1 MFIIFDN
8 AYNYYKS
15 IQETDQPTKAFNYN
29 AKNINCW
36 NKRLLDIL
44 TGSDY
49 KTILSEQEQ
58 KKNDLIPICEYFIDN
73 IHSHIE
79 SDKKKL
85 NKNIVIFTKMLY
97 VLNKLSLKQKQN
109 YYLFE
114 SVKYKAEYLLKISL
128 SMSKAGK
135 IEKIDNVTNKFVA
148 GNNLKS
154 DSVKLQAVKFDF
166 EKTTN
171 SIYDPIN
178 FEIFESHKL
187 YEE

>member
-1 MFIIFDN
+1 
-8 AYNYYKS
+8 
-15 IQETDQPTKAFNYN
+15 
-29 AKNINCW
+29 
-36 NKRLLDIL
+36 
-44 TGSDY
+44 
-49 KTILSEQEQ
+49 
-58 KKNDLIPICEYFIDN
+58 
-73 IHSHIE
+73 
-79 SDKKKL
+79 
-85 NKNIVIFTKMLY
+85 MLY

-135 IEKIDNVTNKFVA
+135 IEKINNITNKFVA